1 MFGLGNFELW
11 SMAIGFIVFGVL
23 LIGVAVGILV
33 AFVDWAAVKALRA
46 KPNAEPQPKQ

>member
-1 MFGLGNFELW
+1 MFGLGDFELW

-33 AFVDWAAVKALRA
+33 AFVDRAALKELRA
-46 KPNAEPQPKQ
+46 KRHAESRPE